1 MKFGD
6 MRDRIVILAPGYSYI
21 NDLGE
26 TVPAWAPFR
35 PYAENNPKEL
45 PLVTVTEG
53 APEPQYL
60 GRADNDALMQY
71 AVWAGVTPLSG
82 REYEESQKLRAE
94 TTYNIKMRYSADI
107 KSNFKILYKNRIFEI
122 ISVLNLDSRNRELKL
137 VCSEVDGYGKE
148 E

>member
-6 MRDRIVILAPGYSYI
+6 MRDRIVILAPGYSYT

-53 APEPQYL
+53 VPEPQYL
-60 GRADNDALMQY
+60 GRADSDALMRY
-71 AVWAGVTPLSG
+71 AVWASVTPLSG

-94 TTYNIKMRYSADI
+94 TTYNIKLRYSADI